1 MARMRNGC
9 SKVSSLSTGTSKRP
23 PAKAFNDVIMNKYHQ
38 YRSLPKEI
46 RDMLAFTQFMGIP
59 DAKDDLVFK
68 SSYEQQGRKEESK
81 DRKESIGREDKLTK
95 ETRTNNNQ
103 QEELPDEDLD
113 GVSKEDIEESL
124 ALQWQSTSFAYGF
137 THVHKLILE
146 SQLKVGEKCH
156 CNLVT
161 F

>member
-23 PAKAFNDVIMNKYHQ
+23 PTKAFNDVIMNKYHQ

-46 RDMLAFTQFMGIP
+46 RDMLAFTQFMDIP

-81 DRKESIGREDKLTK
+81 DRKESIGREDKSTR
-95 ETRTNNNQ
+95 ETRTSNNQ
-103 QEELPDEDLD
+103 QEELPNEDLEAI
-113 GVSKEDIEESL
+113 SKGGIKESP
-124 ALQWQSTSFAYGF
+124 ALQWQSTSFSYGF
-137 THVHKLILE
+137 TRP
-146 SQLKVGEKCH
+146 
-156 CNLVT
+156 
-161 F
+161 